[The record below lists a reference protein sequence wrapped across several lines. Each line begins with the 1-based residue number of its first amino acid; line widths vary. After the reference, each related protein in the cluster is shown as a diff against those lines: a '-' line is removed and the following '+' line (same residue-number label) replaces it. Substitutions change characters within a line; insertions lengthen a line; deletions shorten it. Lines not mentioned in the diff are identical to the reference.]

1 MRFCRII
8 LGALA
13 VLAICS
19 IASATLD
26 SKVFTLCERNLS
38 VNLTPDFRIIPDQST
53 SSYDGSTPQTFTI
66 AGTEAKGIGML
77 LIMDIYDET
86 MNSLDPEALSQ
97 SMSDMILSLASYSG
111 DSEMGNIIGNWS
123 TVNSQ
128 GENVTVDTMD
138 TKGTVFGLY
147 GKAMDMVF
155 WNVDGNSYAYLMSS
169 FDQNVTRQIINT
181 LEIN

>member
-38 VNLTPDFRIIPDQST
+38 VNLTPDFRITPDPST
-53 SSYDGSTPQTFTI
+53 SSYDGSAQAFTI

-77 LIMDIYDET
+77 LIMNIYDET

-97 SMSDMILSLASYSG
+97 TMTEMVSSLATYSG
-111 DSEMGNIIGNWS
+111 DSEMGNVIGNWS
-123 TVNSQ
+123 TIDSQ
-128 GENVTVDTMD
+128 GENITVDTMD
-138 TKGTVFGLY
+138 TKGTLLGVY

-155 WNVDGNSYAYLMSS
+155 WNVDGNSYAYLMST